1 MFHQAISKM
10 FVYGTLRPDDTSG
23 APWTHPFNNP
33 QGYQVHA
40 QFGYIE
46 KAQLFF
52 HKYPIAIL
60 NDNPN
65 DRIYGYIISVSEP
78 EGENFEKLLKF
89 ADEIEEYPEEYDRAI
104 VEAYPISKTEYDD
117 NNMQQTVHKPPIQSQ
132 SPPIPCFVYHRTLQN
147 IAIRDSNPQLQPIPS
162 GDWLLRK

>member
-1 MFHQAISKM
+1 MSHQAISRL

-23 APWTHPFNNP
+23 ATWTKTFNNP
-33 QGYQVHA
+33 HDYQVHA
-40 QFGYIE
+40 QFAYIE

-52 HKYPIAIL
+52 HMYPIAIL

-104 VEAYPISKTEYDD
+104 VQAYPISKTEYDELQRD
-117 NNMQQTVHKPPIQSQ
+117 ASVQPQIQPQ
-132 SPPIPCFVYHRTLQN
+132 SPPTPCFVYHRTLQN
-147 IAIRDSNPQLQPIPS
+147 IALRENNPVLERIPS
-162 GDWLLRK
+162 GDWLRK